1 MKETVFERYDKNGKY
16 VDSAKRTLNTTWD
29 DPKFTL
35 KHFIA
40 YLKIVERLEESNKK
54 YEAGES
60 LDSEDEND
68 LRIVSFFADMI
79 VVLTGL
85 EKEFVYTMNAKE
97 IVKLYNELEFTQDKL
112 PKGHCTEFWFQ
123 SATDKVIRINEKHY
137 KKTSFLKPKL
147 KAKQKLELE
156 FMKKSHFTL
165 KGDIN
170 NIQLRRWIS
179 TRGVLKKINTIQ
191 AEMKS
196 GNFEN
201 YAQLIAY
208 VVEKNGQV
216 MSLKESQK
224 LAIVFEDLP
233 FTVAYNMVNFF
244 LNVQSVLSSNT
255 KQYLAKMAAMVRTKP
270 RPHKSNN

>member
-1 MKETVFERYDKNGKY
+1 MKETVFERYDTKGNF
-16 VDSAKRTLNTTWD
+16 VDKHKRTINTTWD
-29 DPKFTL
+29 DPTFTL

-54 YEAGES
+54 FEAGES
-60 LDSEDEND
+60 IDSEDEND
-68 LRIVSFFADMI
+68 LRVVSFFADMI

-97 IVKLYNELEFTQDKL
+97 IVALYNTLEFTQDKL
-112 PKGHCTEFWFQ
+112 PKGHCTDFWFK
-123 SATDKVIRINEKHY
+123 SATDKVIAINEKHY
-137 KKTSFLKPKL
+137 KQVSFLKPKL
-147 KAKQKLELE
+147 KAKAKLELA

-165 KGDIN
+165 KGDMN
-170 NIQLRRWIS
+170 NVQLRKWIS
-179 TRGVLKKINTIQ
+179 TRGVLNKIKAIKS
-191 AEMKS
+191 EMSS

-201 YAQLIAY
+201 YAQIIAY
-208 VVEKNGQV
+208 IVEKNGQV
-216 MSLKESQK
+216 MTIKESQK

-255 KQYLAKMAAMVRTKP
+255 QQYLMKMAAMVRTKP
-270 RPHKSNN
+270 RPPKNKN